1 MRATEHSLF
10 DDGPATA
17 EETAAADAL
26 TEYFDR
32 FALGEEVDLGSLLR
46 QHGSLSPQ
54 VQQDLRILDE
64 VGAIVD
70 GTEPSLKY
78 GEFEVI
84 REIGRGGMG
93 IVFEALQVPCDRRVA
108 LKVLLP
114 GLLFDQRTFKR
125 FEREAKIAASL
136 RHPNLVPVYSI
147 GVEAGTPYYV
157 MELAEGETLREFLVR
172 RRSWFAQLLRS
183 SRAPGTETAVNSTV
197 PGQDSEAGARPPDP
211 WSGSAAADDEEAWAT
226 NKPLSS
232 QQGPAMD
239 DCTYPEYCRSVA
251 RAFAGAAEGLQH
263 VHAQRILHRD
273 LKPAN
278 LLLGADGCLRIL
290 DFGLAWAEG
299 QPGLTRTRERVGTLL
314 YMSPEQADSISDA
327 AIRHGPALDIYGLG
341 AALYETLVGR
351 PPIVGKNIDDLLHR
365 LQHEDPRPL
374 QHYFPVPPDLEKV
387 VLKCL
392 RKRPAERYATA
403 EALAQDLQR
412 FLRVCPCPKF
422 LPKNRLN

>member
-1 MRATEHSLF
+1 MRTTAQSLF

-26 TEYFDR
+26 AEYFDR

-46 QHGSLSPQ
+46 QHGPLSPQ

-64 VGAIVD
+64 IGAILD
-70 GTEPSLKY
+70 GTEPSLRY
-78 GEFEVI
+78 GDFEVI

-93 IVFEALQVPCDRRVA
+93 IVFEALQVSCDRRVA
-108 LKVLLP
+108 LKILLP
-114 GLLFDQRTFKR
+114 GLILDQRTFKR

-136 RHPNLVPVYSI
+136 RHPNLVPVYAM
-147 GVEAGTPYYV
+147 GVEGGTPYYA
-157 MELAEGETLREFLVR
+157 MELAEGETLQGFLVR

-183 SRAPGTETAVNSTV
+183 SCAPGTEIAVNSTV
-197 PGQDSEAGARPPDP
+197 PGQDSKAGARAPDQP
-211 WSGSAAADDEEAWAT
+211 ASSAAADDEEAWAM
-226 NKPLSS
+226 NKLLSS
-232 QQGPAMD
+232 RHGPAMD
-239 DCTYPEYCRSVA
+239 GWTYPEYCRSVA

-290 DFGLAWAEG
+290 DFGLAWAED
-299 QPGLTRTRERVGTLL
+299 QSRLTRTRERVGTLL
-314 YMSPEQADSISDA
+314 YMSPEQADSICNA
-327 AIRHGPALDIYGLG
+327 AVRHGPALDIYGLG

-351 PPIVGKNIDDLLHR
+351 PPIVGKNIEDLLR
-365 LQHEDPRPL
+365 RIQHEDPRPL
-374 QHYFPVPPDLEKV
+374 QRYFPVPPDLEKV

-392 RKRPAERYATA
+392 RKRPTERYATA

-412 FLRVCPCPKF
+412 FLRVCPCPKS
-422 LPKNRLN
+422 LPKNTLN